1 MRTRRVGTN
10 PTLRLYI
17 RRSILLANIEEKVE
31 YLLQSKINELGFELY
46 DVEYA
51 KEGKNYFLRIFIDKE
66 GGINLSDCEKVNNG
80 IMDLLDE
87 ADYIKEQYFLEVSSP
102 GIERRL
108 RKASHFNNAMGEE
121 IEINLF
127 KPLDKK
133 KIIQGVLIGYD
144 EETITMT
151 YQNDEISIQKKDIA
165 NIKTKYNWK

>member
-66 GGINLSDCEKVNNG
+66 GGINLSDCEKVNKRMRD
-80 IMDLLDE
+80 I
-87 ADYIKEQYFLEVSSP
+87 YSSFY
-102 GIERRL
+102 E
-108 RKASHFNNAMGEE
+108 
-121 IEINLF
+121 
-127 KPLDKK
+127 
-133 KIIQGVLIGYD
+133 
-144 EETITMT
+144 
-151 YQNDEISIQKKDIA
+151 KKDGQRIFS
-165 NIKTKYNWK
+165 K